1 MSDPEGPQEILAAEA
16 LGFTPRSV
24 NLANRMYGLFRLRRY
39 ASALE
44 VAERLFQEDD
54 HEAWLWDWRTDPE
67 NTTILRVNA
76 HPMLCSLRSISR
88 RRLVIALRR
97 TCGLLGPKYLG

>member
-1 MSDPEGPQEILAAEA
+1 
-16 LGFTPRSV
+16 
-24 NLANRMYGLFRLRRY
+24 MYGLFRLRRY

-54 HEAWLWDWRTDPE
+54 HEAWLWDWRKDPE

-76 HPMLCSLRSISR
+76 HPHAVEFALD
-88 RRLVIALRR
+88 IAQATGDSSQA